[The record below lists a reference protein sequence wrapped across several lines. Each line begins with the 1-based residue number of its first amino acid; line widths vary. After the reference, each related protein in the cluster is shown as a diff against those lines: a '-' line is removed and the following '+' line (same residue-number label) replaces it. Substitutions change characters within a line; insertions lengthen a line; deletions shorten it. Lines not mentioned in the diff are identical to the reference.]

1 MDCLGPIFQFVLEQ
15 LQTLHDELEQVRSH
29 GAPFRPEAHSSHTT
43 GPVRLSGTSGGNPL
57 PLSWLPEPLCP
68 LCLPPN
74 HSRRVTEVGSWR
86 APGPTLHR
94 RHCEVYK

>member
-15 LQTLHDELEQVRSH
+15 LQTLHDEREQVRSH

-43 GPVRLSGTSGGNPL
+43 GPVRLSGTIRGN
-57 PLSWLPEPLCP
+57 PLCP

-86 APGPTLHR
+86 APGSTLHR
-94 RHCEVYK
+94 RHCGCVQMTGWGKCV